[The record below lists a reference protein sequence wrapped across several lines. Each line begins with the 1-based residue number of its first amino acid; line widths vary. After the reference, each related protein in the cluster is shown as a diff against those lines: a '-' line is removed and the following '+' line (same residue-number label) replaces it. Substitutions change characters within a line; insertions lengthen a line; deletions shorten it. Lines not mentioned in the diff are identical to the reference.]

1 MEKLEKLNKLA
12 PIFRD
17 CIYQYQNVDLQA
29 LECANKAKE
38 LMIDFAKHLLQGKV
52 TKCTKGTLEETIK
65 EEYWPHEYQLLFGD
79 LIKNSD
85 NIFNKFIEEY
95 ETLDN

>member
-12 PIFRD
+12 PMFRD

-29 LECANKAKE
+29 LECANKARE
-38 LMIDFAKHLLQGKV
+38 LMVDFALSLMENGESKRLV
-52 TKCTKGTLEETIK
+52 EAYFN
-65 EEYWPHEYQLLFGD
+65 EYM
-79 LIKNSD
+79 
-85 NIFNKFIEEY
+85 EEY